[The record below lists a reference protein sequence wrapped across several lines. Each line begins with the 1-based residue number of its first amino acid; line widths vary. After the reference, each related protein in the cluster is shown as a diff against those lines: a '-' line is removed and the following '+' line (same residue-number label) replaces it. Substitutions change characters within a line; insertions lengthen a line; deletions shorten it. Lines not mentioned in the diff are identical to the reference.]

1 MWASYRLRVLVVL
14 LLCAARGCS
23 GSVRPL
29 GAPFSMAFKDLTI
42 ACRAEQQPAASSL
55 AEQWTIEREPRQPLG
70 RVCFQVNTE
79 AKVARVVT
87 FELGDDD
94 EEEDLSS
101 FILAALGA
109 RISQFDI
116 RVVLP
121 MEVTPMIEL
130 AVECLSEEDKES
142 VVCCDSDGRPIAMS
156 VPREFALKHRIW
168 RLEGEGN
175 ILTRGPS
182 GTAEV

>member
-1 MWASYRLRVLVVL
+1 
-14 LLCAARGCS
+14 
-23 GSVRPL
+23 
-29 GAPFSMAFKDLTI
+29 MAFKDLTI
-42 ACRAEQQPAASSL
+42 ACRAEQQPAASSR

-101 FILAALGA
+101 FVLAALGA
-109 RISQFDI
+109 RISQFGI

-121 MEVTPMIEL
+121 MEVIYPG
-130 AVECLSEEDKES
+130 S
-142 VVCCDSDGRPIAMS
+142 VSSGALRAFMQPRPDHPDRAS
-156 VPREFALKHRIW
+156 AD
-168 RLEGEGN
+168 
-175 ILTRGPS
+175 
-182 GTAEV
+182 